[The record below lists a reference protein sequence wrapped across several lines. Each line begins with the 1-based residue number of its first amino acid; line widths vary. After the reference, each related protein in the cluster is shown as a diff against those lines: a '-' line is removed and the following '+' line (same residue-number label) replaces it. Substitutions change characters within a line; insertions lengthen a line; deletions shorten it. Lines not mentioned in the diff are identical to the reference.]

1 MLKTTDI
8 AKSSSCNTLDMPHKG
23 RVIANDDPSFKC
35 RIKVEVPGILS
46 GTTDD
51 LPWVIPYV
59 TAFMG
64 NSKVADRVEIPE
76 VGTEVTVMF
85 PFGDPHQP
93 FYTGRWHEFAVP
105 DEFKTNYP
113 HRYGF
118 KDSTGVCFYVDK
130 STGEASFSMPNGF
143 NVTVDKDGKFTMNTT
158 KTTIKSD
165 EEAVIDTPELH
176 STGEISDDVRTMSGD
191 RVIYNGHGHPHGD
204 PWVPST
210 PDKM

>member
-1 MLKTTDI
+1 MLKPTDI
-8 AKSSSCNTLDMPHKG
+8 AKSSSNNLMDVPHKG
-23 RVIANDDPSFKC
+23 RVVANDDPTFKC
-35 RIKVEVPGILS
+35 GIKVTVPGVID
-46 GTTDD
+46 GNVED
-51 LPWVIPYV
+51 LPWAVPYV
-59 TAFMG
+59 TAFLG

-113 HRYGF
+113 NRYGF
-118 KDSTGVCFYVDK
+118 KDSNGVCFYVDK
-130 STGEASFSMPNGF
+130 TTGEASFSMPNGF
-143 NVTVDKDGKFTMNTT
+143 SVNVDKDGKFTMNTT
-158 KTTIKSD
+158 KFTAKSE
-165 EEAVIDTPELH
+165 EEAVVDSPNLH
-176 STGEISDDVRTMSGD
+176 STGEVSDAVSTVQLVRD
-191 RVIYNGHGHPHGD
+191 IYNGHGHPHGD